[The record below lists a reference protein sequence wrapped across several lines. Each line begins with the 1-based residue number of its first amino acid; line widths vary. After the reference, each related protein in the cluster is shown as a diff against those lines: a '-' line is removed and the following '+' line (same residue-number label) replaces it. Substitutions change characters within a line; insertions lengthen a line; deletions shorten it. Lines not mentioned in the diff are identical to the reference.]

1 MVEKNSRTFITY
13 SNRVYQ
19 NIRKAPTSAPL
30 AVPLN
35 AHVVNNEWQGDEV
48 WGEQRLHRLLRFVPI
63 VDRQVRVGEK
73 DIYTTMH
80 N

>member
-1 MVEKNSRTFITY
+1 MSCSIFARRAKSRCA
-13 SNRVYQ
+13 
-19 NIRKAPTSAPL
+19 KAPTSAPL

-35 AHVVNNEWQGDEV
+35 AHVVNNERQGDEV
-48 WGEQRLHRLLRFVPI
+48 WGEQRLHRLPRFVPI
-63 VDRQVRVGEK
+63 VDRRVRVGEK